1 MKKKLFGAMALA
13 TVAGLVLAGCGTGR
27 EDAGTG
33 NGDGT
38 DGAAGFDADAR
49 IGVALPD
56 KTSENWVLA
65 GDLFVNGLEEAG
77 FTPDVQYAGSATAVQ
92 DQQSQIEAMIQNGA
106 QV

>member
-27 EDAGTG
+27 EDTSGD
-33 NGDGT
+33 GDGT
-38 DGAAGFDADAR
+38 DGGAGFDADAR

-65 GDLFVNGLEEAG
+65 
-77 FTPDVQYAGSATAVQ
+77 
-92 DQQSQIEAMIQNGA
+92 
-106 QV
+106 